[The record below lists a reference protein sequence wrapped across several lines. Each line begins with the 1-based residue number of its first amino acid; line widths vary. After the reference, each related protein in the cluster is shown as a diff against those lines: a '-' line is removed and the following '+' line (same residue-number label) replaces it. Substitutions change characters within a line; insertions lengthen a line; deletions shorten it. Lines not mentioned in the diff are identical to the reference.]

1 MKKSLLA
8 AGLSVAALP
17 TPWRRHRPDCGF
29 EFEPLAESAIPTS
42 TPDPAA
48 PWMLPDGF
56 TQELVSGETAD
67 RCGGDGLDIYGG
79 GLNDWNDMNTVN
91 ETGRQP
97 GRYLYR
103 THEGPPSIR
112 LPDATYPAGGAVSV
126 VDLRAVGRAIAQDPT
141 WTALDGIVWTPW
153 GTALFAEET
162 TGGRLFELIPDRR
175 DPMRAIVVPRP
186 AVGLMAHEGIG
197 WVPGARSFVIDENPD
212 SPRDPAEASTSSF
225 GSLGRPVVG
234 TPLRP
239 RGRRRRDDG

>member
-8 AGLSVAALP
+8 AGLSVAALLP
-17 TPWRRHRPDCGF
+17 TPMAAAHRPDRGF

-103 THEGPPSIR
+103 THEVR
-112 LPDATYPAGGAVSV
+112 LDSVPDATYPAGGAVSV
-126 VDLRAVGRAIAQDPT
+126 VDLETCRARHRPGPDVDGTRRHRLDALGHRPLRGGDHRRTAVRAD
-141 WTALDGIVWTPW
+141 
-153 GTALFAEET
+153 
-162 TGGRLFELIPDRR
+162 
-175 DPMRAIVVPRP
+175 PRP
-186 AVGLMAHEGIG
+186 A
-197 WVPGARSFVIDENPD
+197 
-212 SPRDPAEASTSSF
+212 
-225 GSLGRPVVG
+225 
-234 TPLRP
+234 
-239 RGRRRRDDG
+239 